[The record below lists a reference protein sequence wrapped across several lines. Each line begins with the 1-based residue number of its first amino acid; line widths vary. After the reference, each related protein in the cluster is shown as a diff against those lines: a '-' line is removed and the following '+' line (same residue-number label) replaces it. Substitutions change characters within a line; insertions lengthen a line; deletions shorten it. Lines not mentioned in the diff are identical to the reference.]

1 MKIQF
6 TIRNFLF
13 LLFYFLVFK
22 TECQVSQS
30 KMDLFIEG
38 LMKKMTL
45 EEKIGQLNL
54 PSIGFDITGPL
65 LSKDV
70 ESKIQKGLVGGV
82 FNTYTV
88 NAVKKLQDFAIT
100 KTRLKIPLLFGF
112 DVIHGHRT
120 IFPIPLGLSCS
131 WNLSLIEKTANAAA
145 LEASAEG
152 LCWTFSPMVDIS
164 RDPRWGR
171 VSEGAGE
178 DPFLG
183 SMVANA
189 YVQGYQGSQLDSN
202 STIMACVKHFALYGA
217 AESGRDYNTVD
228 MSLVKMYND
237 YLPPYKAAIE
247 AGVGTVMTA
256 FNEINGIP
264 ASGNKWLLMDLL
276 RNQWKFNGFVVTDY
290 TAINEMVAHGY
301 GNEKTVCTK
310 ALKAGVEM
318 DMVGELYLKHLAQ
331 LVKEK
336 KIKHSE
342 INRACKLILEAKY
355 KLGLFS
361 DPYKFIR
368 SEKEKTEIRTADKLA
383 LSLEA
388 AIESMVLL
396 KNKNQILPLKKDQKI
411 AFIGPFVKDKR
422 NLIGNWSGAGDFKL
436 AVSVWEALEQNIGLQ
451 NIVYAKGCNVL
462 EDEKLIKKLNEHDGQ
477 IILEKHSPEALILE
491 AIETSKSADV
501 IVAMLG
507 ETFGM
512 SGEAASR
519 SDIRLP
525 ENQINLLKA
534 LKKTGK
540 PIVLLLMNG
549 RPLCLE
555 WEDEH
560 MEGILETWFAGSQA
574 GEAIY
579 KVLYGEAIPSGK
591 ITMSF
596 PRNIGQIP
604 IYYNV
609 KNTGRP
615 LDLNQKYTSK
625 YLDVENDA
633 LYPFGYGLSYT
644 EFKYKNLQID
654 KKQLHLKDSLIVSIE
669 VENTGPFDATE
680 TVQLYIQDKIGS
692 ITRPVK
698 ELKGFKKIY
707 LKKGETKQVKFTI
720 REPMLRFY
728 NESLKFKSESGEFQ
742 IFIGKNSR
750 DLENTY
756 FHLIL
761 P

>member
-1 MKIQF
+1 
-6 TIRNFLF
+6 
-13 LLFYFLVFK
+13 
-22 TECQVSQS
+22 
-30 KMDLFIEG
+30 
-38 LMKKMTL
+38 
-45 EEKIGQLNL
+45 
-54 PSIGFDITGPL
+54 
-65 LSKDV
+65 
-70 ESKIQKGLVGGV
+70 
-82 FNTYTV
+82 
-88 NAVKKLQDFAIT
+88 
-100 KTRLKIPLLFGF
+100 
-112 DVIHGHRT
+112 
-120 IFPIPLGLSCS
+120 
-131 WNLSLIEKTANAAA
+131 
-145 LEASAEG
+145 
-152 LCWTFSPMVDIS
+152 
-164 RDPRWGR
+164 
-171 VSEGAGE
+171 
-178 DPFLG
+178 
-183 SMVANA
+183 
-189 YVQGYQGSQLDSN
+189 
-202 STIMACVKHFALYGA
+202 
-217 AESGRDYNTVD
+217 
-228 MSLVKMYND
+228 
-237 YLPPYKAAIE
+237 
-247 AGVGTVMTA
+247 
-256 FNEINGIP
+256 
-264 ASGNKWLLMDLL
+264 
-276 RNQWKFNGFVVTDY
+276 
-290 TAINEMVAHGY
+290 
-301 GNEKTVCTK
+301 
-310 ALKAGVEM
+310 
-318 DMVGELYLKHLAQ
+318 MVGELYLKHLAQ

-436 AVSVWEALEQNIGLQ
+436 AISVWEALEQNIGLQ

-574 GEAIY
+574 GDC
-579 KVLYGEAIPSGK
+579 L
-591 ITMSF
+591 
-596 PRNIGQIP
+596 
-604 IYYNV
+604 
-609 KNTGRP
+609 
-615 LDLNQKYTSK
+615 LYTSPSPR
-625 YLDVENDA
+625 DR
-633 LYPFGYGLSYT
+633 
-644 EFKYKNLQID
+644 
-654 KKQLHLKDSLIVSIE
+654 
-669 VENTGPFDATE
+669 
-680 TVQLYIQDKIGS
+680 
-692 ITRPVK
+692 TRYRMP
-698 ELKGFKKIY
+698 
-707 LKKGETKQVKFTI
+707 
-720 REPMLRFY
+720 
-728 NESLKFKSESGEFQ
+728 SSA
-742 IFIGKNSR
+742 
-750 DLENTY
+750 
-756 FHLIL
+756 
-761 P
+761 